1 MIRADVTAIGTIKR
15 AATIRTDKNNQPYL
29 SFILGITLTDSKGSA
44 KDIELFVMDTK
55 GKQSDISLYSEKKRV
70 SVKGSMNIRTK
81 GEELAYYINAESITT
96 KEVAELDSID
106 GDLRFV
112 GFLRKDKFCEE
123 KTDRNG
129 KPYLIF
135 SAYSSEK
142 VGDSFVNTW
151 VNFRRFPEKDTGI
164 ETVKPEW
171 MQPKAHV
178 IIDGDLH
185 LEYYGG
191 KVRISSRVKDMSLW
205 EKKSRD

>member
-112 GFLRKDKFCEE
+112 GFLRKDKVCEE

-185 LEYYGG
+185 LEYYGC

>member
-112 GFLRKDKFCEE
+112 GFLRKDKVCED
-123 KTDRNG
+123 KTDRNV

>member
-112 GFLRKDKFCEE
+112 GFLRKDKVCEE

>member
-29 SFILGITLTDSKGSA
+29 SFIL
-44 KDIELFVMDTK
+44 DIELFVMDTK
-55 GKQSDISLYSEKKRV
+55 GKQSDISIYSEKKRV

-112 GFLRKDKFCEE
+112 GFLRKDKVCEE

>member
-112 GFLRKDKFCEE
+112 GFLPKDKLCEE

>member
-81 GEELAYYINAESITT
+81 GEQLAYYINAESITT

-112 GFLRKDKFCEE
+112 GFLRKDKVCEE

-171 MQPKAHV
+171 MQQKAHV

>member
-112 GFLRKDKFCEE
+112 GFLRKDKVCEE

-205 EKKSRD
+205 DKKSRD

>member
-106 GDLRFV
+106 GDLRCV
-112 GFLRKDKFCEE
+112 GFLRKDKVCEE

>member
-112 GFLRKDKFCEE
+112 GFLRKDKVCEE

-151 VNFRRFPEKDTGI
+151 VNFRRFPDKDADI
-164 ETVKPEW
+164 ETIKPDW

-178 IIDGDLH
+178 SIDGDLH

-191 KVRISSRVKDMSLW
+191 KVRIFSRVKGMSLW
-205 EKKSRD
+205 EKKSHG

>member
-96 KEVAELDSID
+96 KEVAELDSIGLLFQD
-106 GDLRFV
+106 
-112 GFLRKDKFCEE
+112 FLSNMAK
-123 KTDRNG
+123 
-129 KPYLIF
+129 
-135 SAYSSEK
+135 
-142 VGDSFVNTW
+142 
-151 VNFRRFPEKDTGI
+151 
-164 ETVKPEW
+164 
-171 MQPKAHV
+171 
-178 IIDGDLH
+178 
-185 LEYYGG
+185 
-191 KVRISSRVKDMSLW
+191 
-205 EKKSRD
+205 

>member
-112 GFLRKDKFCEE
+112 GFLRKDKVCEE

-205 EKKSRD
+205 EKKSCD

>member
-81 GEELAYYINAESITT
+81 GEELTYYINAESITT

-106 GDLRFV
+106 GDLRVV
-112 GFLRKDKFCEE
+112 GFLRKDKVCEE

>member
-29 SFILGITLTDSKGSA
+29 SFILGITLTDSKGRA

-112 GFLRKDKFCEE
+112 GFLRKDKVCEE

>member
-29 SFILGITLTDSKGSA
+29 SFILGITLTDSKGRA

-70 SVKGSMNIRTK
+70 SVKGRMNIRTK

-112 GFLRKDKFCEE
+112 GFLRKDKVCEE